1 VSSEHCFYVEFIERT
16 VGYIF
21 NSVGSLV
28 EIESAKIRDRKGK
41 DGMEKVGNP
50 PLSCM
55 SNNIDT
61 N

>member
-1 VSSEHCFYVEFIERT
+1 M
-16 VGYIF
+16 GYIF